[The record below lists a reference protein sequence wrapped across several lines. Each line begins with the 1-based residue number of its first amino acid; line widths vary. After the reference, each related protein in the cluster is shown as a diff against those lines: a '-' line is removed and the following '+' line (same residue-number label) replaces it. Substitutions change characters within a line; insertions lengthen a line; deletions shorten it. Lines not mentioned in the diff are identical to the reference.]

1 MSVLPNSS
9 EVPAYIVDA
18 FTGELFRGNP
28 AAVVVLTHPAS
39 ELWMQQV
46 AAEFNLAE
54 TAFLVPEASGR
65 WQLRW
70 FTPTTEVP
78 LCGHATLASAHVL
91 WNELGHRQEALI
103 FTTRS
108 GELTAAR
115 RNGTIA
121 LDFPAA
127 SVSVS
132 SLEKT
137 VIEALGVSPVEIA
150 VTAQDLLI
158 EVDSVREV
166 RLYQPDMQVIEAL
179 PWRALMLTARNNG
192 GADAHVDFVSRFFA
206 PSIGIPEDP
215 VTGAMHCA
223 LVPYWAERLG
233 KTHMIAEQCSTRG
246 GLLHLENA
254 APRVVLAGEATTF
267 LRGVL
272 QAC

>member
-1 MSVLPNSS
+1 MAALAKRNA
-9 EVPAYIVDA
+9 VPAFIVDA

-39 ELWMQQV
+39 EPWMQQV

-54 TAFLVPEASGR
+54 TAFLVAEASGR

-91 WNELGHRQEALI
+91 WHELGHTQETLT
-103 FTTRS
+103 FNTRS
-108 GELTAAR
+108 GDLTATRRDAR
-115 RNGTIA
+115 IA
-121 LDFPAA
+121 LDFPATTIA
-127 SVSVS
+127 LSA
-132 SLEKT
+132 LEKH
-137 VIEALGVSPVEIA
+137 VIDSLGLNPVETA

-158 EVDSVREV
+158 EVGSVREV
-166 RLYQPDMQVIEAL
+166 RLYQPDIDAIQRL

-192 GADAHVDFVSRFFA
+192 GADAQIDFVSRFFA

-223 LVPYWAERLG
+223 LTPYWAERLG
-233 KTHMIAEQCSTRG
+233 KTQMIAEQCSPRG
-246 GLLHLENA
+246 GVLHVEHA
-254 APRVVLAGEATTF
+254 APRVVMAGEAITF
-267 LRGVL
+267 MRGAL